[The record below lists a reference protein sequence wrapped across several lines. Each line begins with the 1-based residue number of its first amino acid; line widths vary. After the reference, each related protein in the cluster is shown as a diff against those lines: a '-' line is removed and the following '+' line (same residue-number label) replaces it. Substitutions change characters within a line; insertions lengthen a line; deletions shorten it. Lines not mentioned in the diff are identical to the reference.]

1 MTKNR
6 RFFRI
11 NIGGFW
17 KECQDFLGPIF
28 KDFKKSI
35 MTHNCGF
42 VKTNNRGFVKT
53 NNRGILR
60 ALFGDIVKSVNTY
73 IRGFFISR
81 IVDFSRPI
89 FGDFGKSVAR
99 LISVDFSRPII
110 VDFQGRHLGTSKR
123 FITNI

>member
-1 MTKNR
+1 MTKNP

-28 KDFKKSI
+28 KDFKKGI
-35 MTHNCGF
+35 KTHNCGF
-42 VKTNNRGFVKT
+42 VKTNNRGF
-53 NNRGILR
+53 LR

-73 IRGFFISR
+73 IRGFFIPR
-81 IVDFSRPI
+81 ILDFSRPI

-99 LISVDFSRPII
+99 LISVDFSTPII